1 MKRRVIELEK
11 MQNDDVDAALK
22 ELDEQVELR
31 GLEQL
36 DAKAAAEAATEA
48 QNKQKREY
56 EARLASIRNTLQNT
70 QRQLEEEQQN
80 AVRMKRESAQD
91 LRNFKSQ
98 QQTWKNEEEELQS
111 IVQLHLGDLNHEKCM
126 NARLQSDFDQFKQ
139 QATALEKE
147 LRAELGSSRNVVE
160 TVKRDAAQLALEHVR
175 ANRMLHAEIAKV

>member
-1 MKRRVIELEK
+1 MKRRIIELEK

-70 QRQLEEEQQN
+70 QRQLEEEQRTS
-80 AVRMKRESAQD
+80 AGMKGEARTRFDTFVQD
-91 LRNFKSQ
+91 IERI
-98 QQTWKNEEEELQS
+98 T
-111 IVQLHLGDLNHEKCM
+111 G
-126 NARLQSDFDQFKQ
+126 
-139 QATALEKE
+139 EKE
-147 LRAELGSSRNVVE
+147 SITDAKVCEPLLASNERQRRLGSRMTSTMRRSSPRSYNP
-160 TVKRDAAQLALEHVR
+160 RWIALTH
-175 ANRMLHAEIAKV
+175 